1 MLSIKKGRIIIYR
14 LFDVGLEIDL
24 GNIERSARDG
34 ARRLQFSRYPYMK
47 ALQFANPPISFD
59 LQPFVKPLF
68 GADTKVNVVAKAYD
82 FGVLS
87 IAFDIPIPPGAT
99 FAELEKTTQALDADR
114 SIDALARDYVG
125 QFAGSISGAIAAPEI
140 KEGFVE
146 DYAIIY
152 VEELGEGMK
161 ISEFLSRYDPARLLL
176 YETRELSAFMRRE
189 TLRHSFSY
197 CDDDLIIVHLDNA
210 FIIDPSGSFDLPD
223 VLEFANAQIF
233 ELRYYD
239 GVIDKELRSIYAT
252 LAGKSVSVTSLRL
265 FERLARRITRTVTDI
280 TEVTER
286 VNNALKVTEDV
297 YYARVYRTFMGLLR
311 SRDLEVGIREKLQIV
326 MDTCKML
333 HDEIASKRAY
343 MIELGILLLFVV
355 DIAIVLAGL

>member
-1 MLSIKKGRIIIYR
+1 MLSIQKGRIIIYR

-24 GNIERSARDG
+24 GGIEKSAKEG

-47 ALQFANPPISFD
+47 ALQFANPPIAFD
-59 LQPFVKPLF
+59 LQPFVKTLF
-68 GADTKVNVVAKAYD
+68 GRDTKVNVVAKAYD

-87 IAFDIPIPPGAT
+87 IAFDVPIPPGAT
-99 FAELEKTTQALDADR
+99 FDELEKTAQSLDADR
-114 SIDALARDYVG
+114 SIDAMARDYVG
-125 QFAGSISGAIAAPEI
+125 QLSESIAGAITAREI

-152 VEELGEGMK
+152 VEELGEELK
-161 ISEFLSRYDPARLLL
+161 ISEFLSRYDPTRLLL
-176 YETRELSAFMRRE
+176 YETRELSRFTRQE

-197 CDDDLIIVHLDNA
+197 YPDDLIIVHLDNA

-223 VLEFANAQIF
+223 LLEFANAQIF

-239 GVIDKELRSIYAT
+239 GVIDKELKSIYAT
-252 LAGKSVSVTSLRL
+252 LSGKRVSVLRLRL
-265 FERLARRITRTVTDI
+265 FERLARKITRTI
-280 TEVTER
+280 TELTEITER

-297 YYARVYRTFMGLLR
+297 YYARVYRTFMALLR

-326 MDTCKML
+326 MDTYKML
-333 HDEIASKRAY
+333 HDEIAAKRAY
-343 MIELGILLLFVV
+343 LLELGILLLFVV
-355 DIAIVLAGL
+355 DIVIVLAGL